1 MNNPSSLPRLLTVDE
16 VADVLGLSTKT
27 IRRRID
33 SGDIP
38 AHRLGRAIRVAEAD
52 LLSYLGKTRQ

>member
-1 MNNPSSLPRLLTVDE
+1 MNSPSSLRRLLTVDE
-16 VADVLGLSTKT
+16 VADLLGLSTKT

-38 AHRLGRAIRVAEAD
+38 THRLGRAIRVTEAD